1 MDAANAGPQGRPAE
15 PAGVWHRRVWH
26 LAAPLMLGNISA
38 PLLGAV
44 DTAVIGHLD
53 DAAYL
58 GGLAIGAMAFNFLYW
73 SVNFLRMGTSAM
85 TAQARGADDRIEG
98 IAVLVRAIGLGLA
111 IGLAMVALQWPFRV
125 VGLAF
130 FDASTAVQSSA
141 AIYMEV
147 RIWSAPAT
155 LINFVLLGWFL
166 GSRQPVT
173 ALLLQ
178 VLLNGTNIVLDL
190 VFVVGLDAGVAGVAV
205 ASVCAEYL
213 TAATGLL
220 LAASRIRRPA
230 LKAAWPRI
238 RYLPATRRLLSIN
251 GNLFIRTLCLVTAF
265 ALFTRTGA
273 GLGDTVLAANLVLL
287 QFQMFCA
294 FALDGFA
301 DSAEV
306 LVGTAVGSRSRRDLR
321 AAVATST
328 LWAGLF
334 ASAFAVAFAVFG
346 GALIDLLT
354 GIEGVRAAA
363 REFLPWLIASPLIS
377 VWSFQLDGIF
387 VGATRGSTLRNAMLV
402 SLAVFVAAIALLVP
416 ALGNHGLWLAFSLFM
431 VARTATLAVAYPS
444 LLRSVV
450 PR

>member
-1 MDAANAGPQGRPAE
+1 MKRDSRPGSL
-15 PAGVWHRRVWH
+15 PPGIWHRRVWH
-26 LAAPLMLGNISA
+26 LAAPLMLANIST

-53 DAAYL
+53 DAAFL

-73 SVNFLRMGTSAM
+73 SVNFLRMGTSAL

-98 IAVLVRAIGLGLA
+98 VAVLARAVGLGLV
-111 IGLAMVALQWPFRV
+111 IGLVMVALQWPFRLV
-125 VGLAF
+125 SLAF
-130 FDASTAVQSSA
+130 FDASAAVEASA
-141 AIYMEV
+141 TVYMEV

-166 GSRQPVT
+166 GSRRPVT

-190 VFVVGLDAGVAGVAV
+190 VFVIGLDAGVAGVAV

-213 TAATGLL
+213 TVATGLL
-220 LAASRIRRPA
+220 LAGFRVRWPTLA
-230 LKAAWPRI
+230 LAWPRI
-238 RYLPATRRLLSIN
+238 RHPAAARALLSIN
-251 GNLFIRTLCLVTAF
+251 SNIFVRTLCLVSAF

-301 DSAEV
+301 DTAEV
-306 LVGTAVGSRSRRDLR
+306 LVGGAVGSRRRADLR
-321 AAVATST
+321 AAVAAST

-334 ASAFAVAFAVFG
+334 ASAFALVFAVFG
-346 GALIDLLT
+346 GLLIDVLT
-354 GIEGVRAAA
+354 GIGEVRLAA
-363 REFLPWLIASPLIS
+363 REYLPWLIALPLIS

-387 VGATRGSTLRNAMLV
+387 IGATRGQALRNAMLV
-402 SLAVFVAAIALLVP
+402 SLALFVAAIALLVP
-416 ALGNHGLWLAFSLFM
+416 AMDNHGLWLAFSLFM
-431 VARTATLAVAYPS
+431 VARAATLVVAYPS
-444 LLRSVV
+444 LLRSVAA
-450 PR
+450 R

>member
-1 MDAANAGPQGRPAE
+1 MLAN
-15 PAGVWHRRVWH
+15 V
-26 LAAPLMLGNISA
+26 ST

-85 TAQARGADDRIEG
+85 TAQARGADDRVEG
-98 IAVLVRAIGLGLA
+98 VAVLMRAIGLGLA
-111 IGLAMVALQWPFRV
+111 IGLAMVAVQWPFRLV
-125 VGLAF
+125 SLTF
-130 FDASTAVQSSA
+130 FDASAAVEASA
-141 AIYMEV
+141 VVYMEV

-155 LINFVLLGWFL
+155 LTNFVLLGWFL
-166 GSRQPVT
+166 GSRRPVT

-178 VLLNGTNIVLDL
+178 VLLNGTNIILDL
-190 VFVVGLDAGVAGVAV
+190 VFVVGLDTGVAGVAI

-220 LAASRIRRPA
+220 LAGSRIRRRTLA
-230 LKAAWPRI
+230 AAWPRV
-238 RYLPATRRLLSIN
+238 RHLAAARRLLSIN
-251 GNLFIRTLCLVTAF
+251 SNIFIRTLCLVSAF

-273 GLGDTVLAANLVLL
+273 GLGDTTLAANLVLL

-301 DSAEV
+301 DTAEV
-306 LVGTAVGSRSRRDLR
+306 LVGGAVGSRRRSDLR
-321 AAVATST
+321 AAVAAST

-334 ASAFAVAFAVFG
+334 ASAFAIVFAVFG
-346 GALIDLLT
+346 GVLIDVLT
-354 GIEGVRAAA
+354 GIGDVRLEA
-363 REFLPWLIASPLIS
+363 RAFLPWVIALPLIS

-387 VGATRGSTLRNAMLV
+387 IGATRGSALRNAMLA
-402 SLAVFVAAIALLVP
+402 SLAIFVAAIALLVP
-416 ALGNHGLWLAFSLFM
+416 AMGNHGLWASFCLFM
-431 VARTATLAVAYPS
+431 IARAATLAVAYPS
-444 LLRSVV
+444 LLRSVAA
-450 PR
+450 R